1 MPTLREALRKH
12 EVLFS
17 CFPGSPCLA
26 VFGGSDYLCFIIW
39 FCMRVR
45 VGVKWGRGK
54 LLWSGRFGFMDYF
67 LMTCKRILEIGDPS
81 STCVDTRSMR
91 SFSSFPCET
100 WLWCLHLPEVWE
112 ESSDVSGPLS
122 PPSSQFG
129 GGGHS
134 DSDPNLQVDIFDPAE
149 DSGRRESG
157 RSFWKKRVSTHGLE
171 WSKKMLQ
178 RTMTR
183 RPWETAKGEF
193 REEKSA

>member
-81 STCVDTRSMR
+81 STCVDTRSMW

-122 PPSSQFG
+122 PPQLTVWRGWTFWLWPQPP
-129 GGGHS
+129 GGHLWS
-134 DSDPNLQVDIFDPAE
+134 CWGL
-149 DSGRRESG
+149 
-157 RSFWKKRVSTHGLE
+157 WKKRKWEKLLE
-171 WSKKMLQ
+171 EEGFN
-178 RTMTR
+178 
-183 RPWETAKGEF
+183 PWAGVKQENASEDNDQETLRNSQG
-193 REEKSA
+193 RI

>member
-81 STCVDTRSMR
+81 STCVDPRGVW
-91 SFSSFPCET
+91 SFSSFP

-122 PPSSQFG
+122 PPAHSPP
-129 GGGHS
+129 GGHLWS
-134 DSDPNLQVDIFDPAE
+134 CWGL
-149 DSGRRESG
+149 
-157 RSFWKKRVSTHGLE
+157 WKKRKWEKLLE
-171 WSKKMLQ
+171 EEGFN
-178 RTMTR
+178 
-183 RPWETAKGEF
+183 PWAGVKQENASEDNDQETLRNSQG
-193 REEKSA
+193 RI